1 MRFDLNLSNVQGCD
15 VSWCAYNHEQNCHA
29 RAITIGEGIHPACDT
44 FFPAERQARDIAHTA
59 GVGACKVSAC
69 RHNSDLECA
78 AGAIHVSVH
87 DNHAD
92 CMTFAP
98 R

>member
-1 MRFDLNLSNVQGCD
+1 MRFELDLSNVQGCD
-15 VSWCAYNHEQNCHA
+15 VTSCAYNHEQNCHA
-29 RAITIGEGIHPACDT
+29 RAITIGQGIHPACDT
-44 FFPAERQARDIAHTA
+44 FFPAERHTRNGAPSA

-69 RHNSDLECA
+69 RHNADLLCA

-92 CMTFAP
+92 CMTYAP